1 VNRGQFMRFI
11 DRRDIDLDEID
22 YVSAWLLRLA
32 VGMMV
37 LGAVFAV
44 LDRVHLLPRL
54 PAEATAA
61 GTTPQQAVRAHG

>member
-1 VNRGQFMRFI
+1 MRFT

-22 YVSAWLLRLA
+22 HVSAWLLRLA

-44 LDRVHLLPRL
+44 LDRVHLLPPL
-54 PAEATAA
+54 PAVAMAA
-61 GTTPQQAVRAHG
+61 RAA